1 MIDELTGYARQEW
14 QSWFGHSPGSVG
26 IAIGSGGPAH
36 RTRAAVFVFEDRH
49 ARPSVVMK
57 IAFTDL
63 EGAFL
68 RHEHGALADIRPL
81 LPEPM
86 RRTVPRALGLA
97 EIEGNTVLTMEA
109 LAGRRLLVP
118 DLNGSG
124 GSLPRSLMGDFYRK
138 SFEWSN
144 DLAVAT
150 SSTERLDGSHL
161 AEIVDRYIG
170 LASHST
176 DVEGRVRSF
185 RDAVAGS
192 GIAWSTSWQHADLAV
207 GNVLM
212 HRGEL
217 RLLDWEHASDKSQ
230 PWFDLAQSVGATA
243 RLAKRQSGAASSR
256 VAAMSTLGR
265 SGWAGPVLRAEIEG
279 AWDNRMPLGWVIA
292 LSSMATAIRQ
302 ADDTRMG
309 AEDWTEFAAALVADK
324 ELRSELPWMVPD
336 W

>member
-1 MIDELTGYARQEW
+1 MIEELTGYARENW
-14 QSWFGHSPGSVG
+14 LSWFGHSPGSVG

-36 RTRAAVFVFEDRH
+36 RTRAAVFVFEDRRT
-49 ARPSVVMK
+49 RPSVVMK
-57 IAFTDL
+57 IAFTEL
-63 EGAFL
+63 EAGFL
-68 RHEHGALADIRPL
+68 RHEHDALTEIRPL

-86 RRTVPRALGLA
+86 RPTVPRALGLA
-97 EIEGNTVLTMEA
+97 EIESNTVLTMEA

-124 GSLPRSLMGDFYRK
+124 GALPRSLMGDFYRK
-138 SFEWSN
+138 SFSWSH

-150 SSTERLDGSHL
+150 TSGESLNGSDL
-161 AEIVDRYIG
+161 AAIVDRYLG
-170 LASHST
+170 LVSHSAET
-176 DVEGRVRSF
+176 GERLKSF
-185 RDAVAGS
+185 RDAVAES
-192 GIAWSTSWQHADLAV
+192 GIGWSTSWQHADLAV

-217 RLLDWEHASDKSQ
+217 RLLDWEHASDRSQ

-243 RLAKRQSGAASSR
+243 RLAKRQSGAASAR
-256 VAAMSTLGR
+256 DAAMSAIGR
-265 SGWAGPVLRAEIEG
+265 SGWAGDVLRAELER
-279 AWDNRMPLGWVIA
+279 AWDNRIPLGWVIA

-302 ADDTRMG
+302 ADDSRMG
-309 AEDWTEFAAALVADK
+309 AEDWTEFAAALVADN

>member
-1 MIDELTGYARQEW
+1 MIDELTGYARERW
-14 QSWFGHSPGSVG
+14 PDWFGHSPESVG

-36 RTRAAVFVFEDRH
+36 RTRAAVFVFEGKRT
-49 ARPSVVMK
+49 RPSVVMK

-63 EGAFL
+63 EAGFL
-68 RHEHGALADIRPL
+68 RHEHDALSDIRPL
-81 LPEPM
+81 LPAPM
-86 RRTVPRALGLA
+86 RPTVPRALGVA

-124 GSLPRSLMGDFYRK
+124 GSVPRSLIGDFYRK
-138 SFEWSN
+138 SFEWSG

-150 SSTERLDGSHL
+150 SSEDRLDGSHL
-161 AEIVDRYIG
+161 AEIIDRYIG
-170 LASHST
+170 LVTHSAE
-176 DVEGRVRSF
+176 VEGRLRSF
-185 RDAVAGS
+185 RDAVSTS

-217 RLLDWEHASDKSQ
+217 RLLDWEHASDRSQ
-230 PWFDLAQSVGATA
+230 PWFDLAQSAGATA
-243 RLAKRQSGAASSR
+243 RLAKRQSGADSSR
-256 VAAMSTLGR
+256 AAAMTALGR
-265 SGWAGPVLRAEIEG
+265 SGWAGAVLRAEMER

-309 AEDWTEFAAALVADK
+309 AEDWTEFASALVADN

>member
-1 MIDELTGYARQEW
+1 MIDELTGYARVHW
-14 QSWFGHSPGSVG
+14 PSWFGHSPGSVG

-36 RTRAAVFVFEDRH
+36 RTRAAVFVFEDRRT
-49 ARPSVVMK
+49 RPSVVMK
-57 IAFTDL
+57 IAFTEL
-63 EGAFL
+63 EAGFL
-68 RHEHGALADIRPL
+68 RHEHDALNEIRPL
-81 LPEPM
+81 LLEPM
-86 RRTVPRALGLA
+86 RPTVPRALGLA
-97 EIEGNTVLTMEA
+97 EIEGNTVFTMEA

-124 GSLPRSLMGDFYRK
+124 GALPRSLMGDFYRK
-138 SFEWSN
+138 SFSWSN

-150 SSTERLDGSHL
+150 NNGDSLDGSHL
-161 AEIVDRYIG
+161 AEIVDRYLG
-170 LASHST
+170 LVSHSAET
-176 DVEGRVRSF
+176 SQRIRSF
-185 RDAVAGS
+185 RDAVAAS

-217 RLLDWEHASDKSQ
+217 RLLDWEHASDRSQ

-243 RLAKRQSGAASSR
+243 RLAKRQLGAASSR
-256 VAAMSTLGR
+256 EAAISALGR
-265 SGWAGPVLRAEIEG
+265 SGWAGEVLRTELER

-309 AEDWTEFAAALVADK
+309 AEDWSEFASALVADS
-324 ELRSELPWMVPD
+324 ELRFELPWMVPD

>member
-1 MIDELTGYARQEW
+1 MIDELTRYARENW
-14 QSWFGHSPGSVG
+14 LSWFGHSPGSVG

-36 RTRAAVFVFEDRH
+36 RTRAAVFVFEDRRI
-49 ARPSVVMK
+49 RPSVVMK
-57 IAFTDL
+57 IAFTEL
-63 EGAFL
+63 EAGFL
-68 RHEHGALADIRPL
+68 RREHDALTEIRPL

-86 RRTVPRALGLA
+86 RPTVPRALGLA
-97 EIEGNTVLTMEA
+97 EVEGNTVLTMEA

-124 GSLPRSLMGDFYRK
+124 GSLPRALMGDFYRK
-138 SFEWSN
+138 SFSWSN

-150 SSTERLDGSHL
+150 KSGESLDGSDL
-161 AEIVDRYIG
+161 AAIVDRF
-170 LASHST
+170 LALVIDSAEAS
-176 DVEGRVRSF
+176 GRLRSF
-185 RDAVAGS
+185 RDAVAES
-192 GIAWSTSWQHADLAV
+192 GITWSTSWQHADLAV
-207 GNVLM
+207 GNVLI

-217 RLLDWEHASDKSQ
+217 RLLDWEHASDRSQ

-243 RLAKRQSGAASSR
+243 RLAKRQSGAGSSR
-256 VAAMSTLGR
+256 EAAMSALGR
-265 SGWAGPVLRAEIEG
+265 SGWAGAVLRAELER
-279 AWDNRMPLGWVIA
+279 AWGNRIPLGWVIA

>member
-1 MIDELTGYARQEW
+1 
-14 QSWFGHSPGSVG
+14 
-26 IAIGSGGPAH
+26 
-36 RTRAAVFVFEDRH
+36 
-49 ARPSVVMK
+49 
-57 IAFTDL
+57 
-63 EGAFL
+63 
-68 RHEHGALADIRPL
+68 
-81 LPEPM
+81 M

-170 LASHST
+170 LVSHST

-217 RLLDWEHASDKSQ
+217 RLLDWEHASD
-230 PWFDLAQSVGATA
+230 
-243 RLAKRQSGAASSR
+243 R
-256 VAAMSTLGR
+256 VT
-265 SGWAGPVLRAEIEG
+265 
-279 AWDNRMPLGWVIA
+279 
-292 LSSMATAIRQ
+292 
-302 ADDTRMG
+302 
-309 AEDWTEFAAALVADK
+309 ALV
-324 ELRSELPWMVPD
+324 RSSPVRRGDGEAGQASIGRRLLPGRGDVGSR
-336 W
+336 